1 MAQTVK
7 LKRSSVSGNIP
18 LTSQLELGEVAIN
31 TFDGRMYIKKD
42 DGTEQIVEIGND
54 LGVLQG
60 YDFTAT
66 ASQTIFTG
74 IDDNLIGFIYNP
86 GNIQVFLNGILLDD
100 AVDYTQTSST
110 TLTLSEPTEAGD
122 TLQIFSFNK
131 KIGDGKVT
139 VNTFSGDGVATQFT
153 LSAAPGSA
161 DNVSIFIDGI
171 YRAKA
176 NYTVTGTTLDF
187 GVTPPPLNT
196 VIEVEISTTEVSFDN
211 TTAFVYHDNVK
222 AKFGND
228 DDLEIYHD
236 GSNSLINDAG
246 TGNLKIQSAG
256 SDILEITS
264 AGVSVTGTVESDLN
278 DGNILIGNGSNR
290 TEAASLDTKVAE
302 LNYIKVSDAVAYA
315 MIL

>member
-131 KIGDGKVT
+131 K
-139 VNTFSGDGVATQFT
+139 
-153 LSAAPGSA
+153 SAPPE
-161 DNVSIFIDGI
+161 
-171 YRAKA
+171 
-176 NYTVTGTTLDF
+176 YTDF
-187 GVTPPPLNT
+187 FLLH
-196 VIEVEISTTEVSFDN
+196 F
-211 TTAFVYHDNVK
+211 
-222 AKFGND
+222 
-228 DDLEIYHD
+228 
-236 GSNSLINDAG
+236 
-246 TGNLKIQSAG
+246 
-256 SDILEITS
+256 
-264 AGVSVTGTVESDLN
+264 
-278 DGNILIGNGSNR
+278 
-290 TEAASLDTKVAE
+290 
-302 LNYIKVSDAVAYA
+302 
-315 MIL
+315 